1 MTRSTTSIVLRP
13 YRDEADHPTIAELDH
28 LMGLGILNYCNPSR
42 DMVFAEVGGQTIGY
56 GRVWFNERD
65 DEHRYFLEIS
75 VRDFNASDLE
85 QRLFDWLQMRIGVM
99 RQIHSRQAICSTKLF
114 VPDSRQSLIEL
125 VTTAGFEIE
134 RTDLTMT
141 RTLSDSISNC
151 ILPLDIELR
160 PVVRQLG
167 NQLAEGMAE
176 AFGHH
181 TSPGTPMDAETFEQ
195 WMSGMPAIAADSY
208 VAWSIETAN
217 VVGATLNH
225 TDHESRRAWLAQ
237 IFTRTAWQHRGL
249 VSALITHSLRAFRAQ
264 GLHEACIEVN
274 DFNTKAIRVY
284 EKLGFFVSSRVY
296 MYSKACE

>member
-1 MTRSTTSIVLRP
+1 MTRSTMSIVLRP
-13 YRDEADHPTIAELDH
+13 YRDEADHPTIAALDH
-28 LMGLGILNYCNPSR
+28 LMGLGILNYCNPSQ
-42 DMVFAEVGGQTIGY
+42 DMVFADVDDQTVGY
-56 GRVWFNERD
+56 GRVWLNERD
-65 DEHRYFLEIS
+65 DEHRYFLEVS
-75 VRDFNASDLE
+75 LRDFNASDLE
-85 QRLFDWLQMRIGVM
+85 QRLLDWLQMRIGVM

-114 VPDSRQSLIEL
+114 VPDGRKSLIEL

-176 AFGHH
+176 AFGHQ
-181 TSPGTPMDAETFEQ
+181 TSSGTEMDEEAFEQ
-195 WMSGMPAIAADSY
+195 WLSGMPANAMDSFAAC
-208 VAWSIETAN
+208 SIDTAE
-217 VVGATLNH
+217 VVSAAFYH
-225 TDHESRRAWLAQ
+225 VDRKSERAWLAQ
-237 IFTRTAWQHRGL
+237 IFTRIAWQRRGL
-249 VSALITHSLRAFRAQ
+249 ASALITHSLRAFRAQ
-264 GLHEACIEVN
+264 GLREACIEVN

-284 EKLGFFVSSRVY
+284 EKLGFSVSSRVY